1 LKTRRNVRFVARN
14 FKRLSERKL
23 SAKDLLVLDF
33 LWNWK
38 VASTPMLKEVAYKAD
53 SPWWV
58 YKALRRLK
66 QERYI
71 QLLPR
76 GRNLDLEL
84 WALTRH
90 GFEVVLMDRD
100 DMAQYRYRVHAPAH
114 DYLGTC
120 LQLGDLWQSN
130 VDARFFTEQQLSS
143 LAKWNFPAALRAN
156 EEHIPDGVTTIR
168 GALHTV
174 TIGYEVDIN
183 LKEEERYQ
191 STVSY
196 YREGLKPNLVVWLV
210 RNVWMAEK
218 IWECLCKWHYSETP
232 DVLGK
237 RYAFVLLDDF
247 KQNAWG
253 AVAINRALKGISI
266 HKLHASLIQTAGKD
280 GARLAQKPMTEI
292 FFPKF
297 KSPQK
302 SMGSMKSALGSPA
315 LTPFGSRGINNIA
328 SEPVPAAPI
337 AALVVPAPQP
347 VSNESPQSTEK
358 GGVDGGA

>member
-1 LKTRRNVRFVARN
+1 
-14 FKRLSERKL
+14 
-23 SAKDLLVLDF
+23 
-33 LWNWK
+33 
-38 VASTPMLKEVAYKAD
+38 MLKEVAYKTD

-58 YKALRRLK
+58 YRALRRLK

-100 DMAQYRYRVHAPAH
+100 DMEQYRYRVHAPAH

-130 VDARFFTEQQLSS
+130 IDARFFTEQQLSS
-143 LAKWNFPAALRAN
+143 LAKWNFPHTLRAN
-156 EEHIPDGVTTIR
+156 EEHIPDGVTMVR
-168 GALHTV
+168 GTLHTV

-183 LKEEERYQ
+183 LKDEERYRR
-191 STVSY
+191 TVNY

-218 IWECLCKWHYSETP
+218 IWECIRRWSYGESA
-232 DVLGK
+232 DSLGK
-237 RYAFVLLDDF
+237 RYVFILLDDF

-253 AVAINRALKGISI
+253 ASVINGALKGMSI
-266 HKLHASLIQTAGKD
+266 HKLHANLIQTAGKER
-280 GARLAQKPMTEI
+280 AKLAQKSMREI

-302 SMGSMKSALGSPA
+302 SIGSMKPALNKQP
-315 LTPFGSRGINNIA
+315 LTPFGLRGINNISDPA
-328 SEPVPAAPI
+328 ISTALVPALAH
-337 AALVVPAPQP
+337 PAPSP
-347 VSNESPQSTEK
+347 DMNETPARQSTDK
-358 GGVDGGA
+358 GGMTGQ

>member
-1 LKTRRNVRFVARN
+1 MKRSTTRLVNRN
-14 FKRLSERKL
+14 FKRQSDRKL

-38 VASTPMLKEVAYKAD
+38 AASTPMLKEVAYKAD

-58 YKALRRLK
+58 YRALRRLK
-66 QERYI
+66 QEKYI

-76 GRNLDLEL
+76 GRHLDLEL

-100 DMAQYRYRVHAPAH
+100 DMEQYRYRVHAPAH
-114 DYLGTC
+114 DYFGTC

-130 VDARFFTEQQLSS
+130 IDARFFTEQQLSS
-143 LAKWNFPAALRAN
+143 LAKWNFPHALRAVDG
-156 EEHIPDGVTTIR
+156 HIPDGVTQIR

-174 TIGYEVDIN
+174 TIGYEVDLN
-183 LKEEERYQ
+183 LKEETRYQ

-196 YREGLKPNLVVWLV
+196 YREGVKPNLVVWLV

-218 IWECLCKWHYSETP
+218 IWECIKRWSYGESG
-232 DVLGK
+232 DDLGK
-237 RYAFVLLDDF
+237 RYVFVLLDDF
-247 KQNAWG
+247 KQSAWG
-253 AVAINRALKGISI
+253 AVVINGKLKGMSI
-266 HKLHASLIQTAGKD
+266 RKLHANLIQTAGKER
-280 GARLAQKPMTEI
+280 ANLAQKPMAEI

-302 SMGSMKSALGSPA
+302 SMGSLKSAFDQAA
-315 LTPFGSRGINNIA
+315 LTPFGSRGINII
-328 SEPVPAAPI
+328 SD
-337 AALVVPAPQP
+337 LVVPTAPVLTLEAPSQLP
-347 VSNESPQSTEK
+347 DETSVPQSILK
-358 GGVDGGA
+358 GDVNGQ

>member
-1 LKTRRNVRFVARN
+1 MVARN
-14 FKRLSERKL
+14 FRRQSERKL

-38 VASTPMLKEVAYKAD
+38 AASTQMLKEVAYKTD
-53 SPWWV
+53 SHWWV
-58 YKALRRLK
+58 YRALRRLK
-66 QERYI
+66 QEKYI

-84 WALTRH
+84 WALTKH

-100 DMAQYRYRVHAPAH
+100 DMEQYRYRVHAPAH

-143 LAKWNFPAALRAN
+143 LAKWNFPHSLRAV
-156 EEHIPDGVTTIR
+156 EEHIPDGVTMVR

-183 LKEEERYQ
+183 LKEEERYL
-191 STVSY
+191 STVDY
-196 YREGLKPNLVVWLV
+196 YRDGLKPNLVVWLV
-210 RNVWMAEK
+210 RNIWMAEK
-218 IWECLCKWHYSETP
+218 IWKCICRRSYGENEEA
-232 DVLGK
+232 LGK
-237 RYAFVLLDDF
+237 KYVFVLLEDF

-253 AVAINRALKGISI
+253 AKVINGKLKGMSLR
-266 HKLHASLIQTAGKD
+266 KLHANLIQTAGKD
-280 GARLAQKPMTEI
+280 GAKLAQKPMTEI

-302 SMGSMKSALGSPA
+302 SMGSIKLETIENP
-315 LTPFGSRGINNIA
+315 LTPFGLRGNNSSASCESQAGSAPTETIA
-328 SEPVPAAPI
+328 SLDSSQRGEH
-337 AALVVPAPQP
+337 
-347 VSNESPQSTEK
+347 
-358 GGVDGGA
+358 G